1 MTDQEYEEVQKRVD
15 TFIIWTVILAVLCAV
30 VYFGVWLFGG
40 VR

>member
-15 TFIIWTVILAVLCAV
+15 TFIIWTIKLVVLCAV